1 MTNKTH
7 FKKKCRKYFSFFDE
21 KEGFEA
27 LVHDDGIIY
36 TRMQGEELITALLF
50 FDTYHSPFKISSL
63 WFEKKNPIS
72 RKDSSRSSR
81 EEACDGA
88 TYYQNSF
95 CKLNYK
101 LSFFGTS

>member
-1 MTNKTH
+1 MTNKTL
-7 FKKKCRKYFSFFDE
+7 FKKKCRRYLSFFEE

-63 WFEKKNPIS
+63 WFEKKS
-72 RKDSSRSSR
+72 H
-81 EEACDGA
+81 
-88 TYYQNSF
+88 
-95 CKLNYK
+95 
-101 LSFFGTS
+101 